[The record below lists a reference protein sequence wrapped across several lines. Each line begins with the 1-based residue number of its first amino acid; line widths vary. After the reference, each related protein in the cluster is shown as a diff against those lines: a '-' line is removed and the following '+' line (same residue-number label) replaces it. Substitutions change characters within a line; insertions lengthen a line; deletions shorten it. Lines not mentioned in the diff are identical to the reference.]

1 MNPLYLETYRRHRRL
16 FLLPLV
22 LGAAVAVWI
31 NLAAPKLY
39 GSSASLWSET
49 AGGASTAS
57 GAPPPAAQD
66 QSMLNELLTT
76 RYFRNTLARKSPLA
90 SYLEQHPAE
99 GWGPSALM
107 AKLKAAPTED
117 ARIEAAL
124 SVKRV
129 TSVVEGPH
137 VLRINFE
144 ATSPTVAVA
153 TLRELVAE
161 FGKQRNLLRRD
172 ALTTANDAVAS
183 ASKTLSDVR
192 TNLSAYRQ
200 DHPVSTSTDPQLK
213 ALGLAE
219 RNAVTQLGNAT
230 EVLNQATTAVLNG
243 ASVQTTLRVIDAPKL
258 PTGPSTGK
266 KRLLLA
272 MMAGLFGGGLI
283 SILGILALA
292 KAGRGRHEDD
302 EGLDPDSDAS
312 ADGAETLAA
321 HRTRAEPTRLE
332 RAD

>member
-1 MNPLYLETYRRHRRL
+1 MNPLYLETYRRHRVL

-39 GSSASLWSET
+39 RSSTSLWSET
-49 AGGASTAS
+49 AGGASTAI

-76 RYFRNTLARKSPLA
+76 RYFRNTLALKSPLA
-90 SYLEQHPAE
+90 SYLEQHPGE
-99 GWGPSALM
+99 GWGPSALI

-124 SVKRV
+124 SAKRV
-129 TSVVEGPH
+129 TSIVEGPH
-137 VLRINFE
+137 VLKINFD
-144 ATSPTVAVA
+144 ATSPTVAVT
-153 TLRELVAE
+153 TLKELVAE
-161 FGKQRNLLRRD
+161 FSKQRNLLRRD
-172 ALTTANDAVAS
+172 ALTTAQDAVAS

-192 TNLSAYRQ
+192 TNLSAYRR
-200 DHPVSTSTDPQLK
+200 DHPISTSTDPQLK

-243 ASVQTTLRVIDAPKL
+243 PSVQTTLRVVDPPQL

-266 KRLLLA
+266 KRLVKA

-292 KAGRGRHEDD
+292 KAGRGRREDD

-321 HRTRAEPTRLE
+321 HRTQAEPTRLE